1 MINWIKKKYKAWKA
15 NREFQRKLKI
25 LKKRD
30 PFRYKNF

>member
-1 MINWIKKKYKAWKA
+1 MINWIKRKYKQWKA
-15 NREFQRKLKI
+15 DKEYKRKLEI